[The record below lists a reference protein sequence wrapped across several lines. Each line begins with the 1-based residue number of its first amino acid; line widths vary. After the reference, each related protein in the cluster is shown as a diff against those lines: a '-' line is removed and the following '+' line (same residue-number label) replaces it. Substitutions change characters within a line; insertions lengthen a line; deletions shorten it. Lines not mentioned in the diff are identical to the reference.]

1 MKLGYWDGVEGNI
14 SPPHHQMVL
23 IETNRKAI
31 IDLMFVKALAK
42 RC

>member
-1 MKLGYWDGVEGNI
+1 MDIGMEWRAI
-14 SPPHHQMVL
+14 FPHPHHQMVL